1 MAEQHIRIQRRRMI
15 AAAVV
20 FVVGLL
26 LVLGWT
32 VGTSFNSP
40 FAGSPVQYTMIA
52 LGVLGL
58 IGGALLGWKAVEKH

>member
-1 MAEQHIRIQRRRMI
+1 MAEQHVRIQRRRMI

-40 FAGSPVQYTMIA
+40 FAGSPVQYTMIV

-58 IGGALLGWKAVEKH
+58 IGGAVLGWKAVEKR

>member
-1 MAEQHIRIQRRRMI
+1 MAEKHVRIHRRRMI
-15 AAAVV
+15 IGAVLV
-20 FVVGLL
+20 VVGLL

>member
-1 MAEQHIRIQRRRMI
+1 MAEKHVRIHRRRMI
-15 AAAVV
+15 IGAVL

-32 VGTSFNSP
+32 VGTSSNSP
-40 FAGSPVQYTMIA
+40 FAGSFVQYTMIA